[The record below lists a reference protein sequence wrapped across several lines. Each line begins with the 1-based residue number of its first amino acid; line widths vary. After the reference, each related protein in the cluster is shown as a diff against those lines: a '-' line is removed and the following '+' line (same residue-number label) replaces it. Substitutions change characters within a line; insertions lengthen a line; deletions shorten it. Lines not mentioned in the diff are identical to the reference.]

1 MTKIKMYTEN
11 INAHNLHAQGVLGFF
26 FSVIFSYMVLTPTF
40 VCFLRTITYY
50 FQFKFSVNL
59 NTNRSS

>member
-26 FSVIFSYMVLTPTF
+26 FCDF
-40 VCFLRTITYY
+40 
-50 FQFKFSVNL
+50 
-59 NTNRSS
+59 